1 MAGGANGVKFCPD
14 IEDLSVIA
22 ESGEKQLT
30 VWEGGNTREIM
41 IMKGEGKD
49 KSNLEDG

>member
-22 ESGEKQLT
+22 ESGEKWLT

-41 IMKGEGKD
+41 IMKEGWKD
-49 KSNLEDG
+49 KSNLKDG